1 MDQIKTGK
9 LINGLCSLPCRY
21 TGQEGLCGIVQNMGL
36 CIRNCR
42 VIPENSRPVAFNFIG
57 NSNSRQAASEKNC
70 RGWRPR
76 QPERVELN
84 VTGERCSP
92 LHLVLMCF
100 SKKSNYRPTFA
111 MLFKKSVKL

>member
-57 NSNSRQAASEKNC
+57 NSNSRPGSVTLHPDALSLLILLEILI
-70 RGWRPR
+70 PDR
-76 QPERVELN
+76 QPQRKTVGAGDLDSPKGLN
-84 VTGERCSP
+84 
-92 LHLVLMCF
+92 
-100 SKKSNYRPTFA
+100 
-111 MLFKKSVKL
+111 